1 MKKVLII
8 YGKETINYP
17 HILTDDEEMEA
28 TAFLIS
34 NILRKNKIDCYLLG
48 LGKDLRI
55 LGKWIKK
62 EKWIVFN
69 LCEHLDGD
77 YRKEYKVARYLEK
90 NKIPFTGNPS
100 FTLKISQDKKE
111 SKKILMKAKLPVPA
125 YAILKR
131 EDKKINLPFPFPVIV
146 KPLYQDGSSGINE
159 NSVVWNK
166 KNLKKQL
173 EFIFENF
180 KDPAIIEPFLQG
192 REFNVSVIGRDKR
205 IALPVSEI
213 DYSELPSSIPKILT
227 YSAKWSKDNIS
238 YELTKPVC
246 PAKIDKKLEKRLK
259 LLALKAGKALSCRDY
274 YRVDFRTDTKGNPYI
289 IEVNPNPDI
298 SPDAGLARALRAY
311 GMDYEKFILRLL
323 KWAE

>member
-1 MKKVLII
+1 
-8 YGKETINYP
+8 
-17 HILTDDEEMEA
+17 
-28 TAFLIS
+28 
-34 NILRKNKIDCYLLG
+34 
-48 LGKDLRI
+48 
-55 LGKWIKK
+55 
-62 EKWIVFN
+62 
-69 LCEHLDGD
+69 
-77 YRKEYKVARYLEK
+77 
-90 NKIPFTGNPS
+90 
-100 FTLKISQDKKE
+100 KE
-111 SKKILMKAKLPVPA
+111 SKKILMKEKLPVPP
-125 YAILKR
+125 YAILRK

-146 KPLYQDGSSGINE
+146 KPLCQDGSCGITE

-166 KNLKKQL
+166 KNLKKQV

-180 KDPAIIEPFLQG
+180 KDPALVEPFLQG

-213 DYSELPSSIPKILT
+213 DYSQLPSSIPKILT

-246 PAKIDKKLEKRLK
+246 PAKIDKKFEKRLK

-274 YRVDFRTDTKGNPYI
+274 YRVDFRTDTKGNAYI

-298 SPDAGLARALRAY
+298 SPDAGLARALKAY
-311 GMDYEKFILRLL
+311 GIDYEKFILRLL